1 MGRAI
6 GKIFKPIMKIA
17 TGVLGGGGLPGMIL
31 GGVGKALTGGGI
43 GALANPINMF
53 SKIAGGVMGKLGSL
67 GLSALPKPPTRMGVA
82 PMRYMHPHLHVHLH
96 GAPKPG
102 GPSATGGASGG
113 PALTGTESKLI
124 GRFGNLE
131 NQMNGLL
138 DKLKSGDKMS
148 QAELTQIQTQLTKIS
163 NMMKQITSI
172 LNQIQDTM
180 KSIIQNI
187 RA

>member
-6 GKIFKPIMKIA
+6 GKIFKPIMNVA
-17 TGVLGGGGLPGMIL
+17 SSVLGGGLPNMIL
-31 GGVGKALTGGGI
+31 GGIGKAFGGGGI

-53 SKIAGGVMGKLGSL
+53 SKIAGGIMGKLGNL
-67 GLSALPKPPTRMGVA
+67 GLSALPKPPTQMGVA

-102 GPSATGGASGG
+102 GPSAAGGAGGG
-113 PALTGTESKLI
+113 PALTGSESKMI
-124 GRFGNLE
+124 DRFGQLE

-138 DKLKSGDKMS
+138 DKLNKGGDMS
-148 QAELTQIQTQLTKIS
+148 QAELTKIQTQLSKIS

-172 LNQIQDTM
+172 LNQLQDTM
-180 KSIIQNI
+180 KSINQNM

>member
-1 MGRAI
+1 MGRVI
-6 GKIFKPIMKIA
+6 GKIFKPISKIA
-17 TGVLGGGGLPGMIL
+17 TSVLGGGLPGMIL
-31 GGVGKALTGGGI
+31 GGIGKAFGGGGI

-53 SKIAGGVMGKLGSL
+53 SKIAGGIMGKLGSL
-67 GLSALPKPPTRMGVA
+67 GLSALPKPPTRMGIA

-102 GPSATGGASGG
+102 GPSAAGGG
-113 PALTGTESKLI
+113 PQLTGTESKLI
-124 GRFGNLE
+124 NRFGGLE
-131 NQMNGLL
+131 KQMNGLL
-138 DKLKSGDKMS
+138 DKLNKGDKLS
-148 QAELTQIQTQLTKIS
+148 QAELTKIQTQLTKIS

>member
-1 MGRAI
+1 
-6 GKIFKPIMKIA
+6 
-17 TGVLGGGGLPGMIL
+17 
-31 GGVGKALTGGGI
+31 
-43 GALANPINMF
+43 
-53 SKIAGGVMGKLGSL
+53 
-67 GLSALPKPPTRMGVA
+67 MGVA
-82 PMRYMHPHLHVHLH
+82 PMRYMHPHLHVHMH

-102 GPSATGGASGG
+102 GPSATASG
-113 PALTGTESKLI
+113 PQLTGTENKLI

-131 NQMNGLL
+131 TQMNGLL
-138 DKLKSGDKMS
+138 DKLNKGDKLS
-148 QAELTQIQTQLTKIS
+148 QAELTKIQTQLTKIS